1 MKRFL
6 TPAHLIGLAL
16 TVGLIAIL
24 VVYWPWPFLALRMVA
39 PDVHKMFVLPYIRDY
54 QTMIGYLVPFV
65 ILSVAHAL
73 WFMVKNRIDAA
84 KDKK

>member
-6 TPAHLIGLAL
+6 SPGHLTGLAL
-16 TVGLIAIL
+16 MIGLIALL
-24 VVYWPWPFLALRMVA
+24 VAYWPWPLLALRMVA

-54 QTMIGYLVPFV
+54 QEMIGYLVPIV
-65 ILSVAHAL
+65 ILSLVHAL
-73 WFMVKNRIDAA
+73 WFKVKERFDSA